1 MSIPRIRTAL
11 EAGDLATA
19 ERLAREAIE
28 SNAED
33 ALAHAYLGSIFA
45 GRGEASDALAHYWAA
60 VALRPNEAVFHNEL
74 GNALAS
80 VGDFDAAEKSLRE
93 AARLSAA
100 SPELNTNLGNILRGL
115 GRPAAAAAQLL
126 GTLVWF
132 EWVLLTTCKH
142 AMPMQVPWP
151 YDRAWTPH

>member
-1 MSIPRIRTAL
+1 MSIPKIRTAL

-33 ALAHAYLGSIFA
+33 ALAHAYLGSILA
-45 GRGEASDALAHYWAA
+45 GRSEASDALAHYWAA

-93 AARLSAA
+93 AARLSDA
-100 SPELNTNLGNILRGL
+100 SPEINNNLGNIL
-115 GRPAAAAAQLL
+115 
-126 GTLVWF
+126 
-132 EWVLLTTCKH
+132 
-142 AMPMQVPWP
+142 
-151 YDRAWTPH
+151 